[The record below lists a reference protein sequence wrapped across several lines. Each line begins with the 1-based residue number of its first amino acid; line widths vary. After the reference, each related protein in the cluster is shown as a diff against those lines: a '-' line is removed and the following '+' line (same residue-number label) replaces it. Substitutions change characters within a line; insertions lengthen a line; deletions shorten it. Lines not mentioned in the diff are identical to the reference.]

1 VSTADVV
8 TNKRTF
14 KTTLLA
20 EDGQVIVLGGLSDD
34 EYRDTSEKV
43 PLLGDIPLIGNLF
56 RYNSTTKLKRT
67 LMVFIH
73 PVILRDSAT
82 ATAYTEKKYTYF
94 RDRQLEAGIDRRGLI
109 RDSAAIIPDLDQL
122 ITQLPKANDNLIQQL
137 PAIES
142 QPAAASD
149 IQK

>member
-1 VSTADVV
+1 
-8 TNKRTF
+8 
-14 KTTLLA
+14 
-20 EDGQVIVLGGLSDD
+20 
-34 EYRDTSEKV
+34 
-43 PLLGDIPLIGNLF
+43 
-56 RYNSTTKLKRT
+56 
-67 LMVFIH
+67 
-73 PVILRDSAT
+73 
-82 ATAYTEKKYTYF
+82 
-94 RDRQLEAGIDRRGLI
+94 LEAGIDRRGLI